1 MAEFV
6 VNTTQLASCAAQM
19 SALQRELDAVAVK
32 LGAMQLGSVLQ
43 IKASTA
49 LIGKIG
55 DCKWAAAHQSDNL
68 GDLAKGL
75 NEIAE
80 LYETCE
86 RRLTEP
92 RTQAQA
98 NANSAAEEDHN
109 ILYDIA
115 EWFQN
120 IPGVISDLIG
130 EVTDVFV
137 SGAGDV
143 ITVITRFFQNAYE
156 FGGDLLDP
164 RFWAEF
170 GLESFIEIGK
180 GALIGAGIG
189 LAVVAIAS
197 AAGVTLPFWGTGLIV
212 AGGTVLV
219 SWAIDAVFELITGNE
234 GGISE
239 WISDNIIDGVVDAA
253 ETVADVASDIIDTVA
268 EGVEAAWNGLV
279 DLFT

>member
-1 MAEFV
+1 MAEFA
-6 VNTTQLASCAAQM
+6 VNTTKLESCSTRMA
-19 SALQRELDAVAVK
+19 ALQRELDAVAVK

-120 IPGVISDLIG
+120 IPGVLTDLIG
-130 EVTDVFV
+130 EVTGFFV
-137 SGAGDV
+137 TSVGDV
-143 ITVITRFFQNAYE
+143 LSWITPFLENAYE
-156 FGGDLLDP
+156 FGGNLLDP
-164 RFWAEF
+164 RFWAEY
-170 GLESFIEIGK
+170 GMEVLVELGK
-180 GALIGAGIG
+180 GAVIGAGVG
-189 LAVVAIAS
+189 LAVVAILAATGATLS
-197 AAGVTLPFWGTGLIV
+197 AVGVEAIV
-212 AGGTVLV
+212 VGGTLLV
-219 SWAIDAVFELITGNE
+219 SWLIDAGLELFTGNE
-234 GGISE
+234 GGLTE
-239 WISDNIIDGVVDAA
+239 LISDF
-253 ETVADVASDIIDTVA
+253 IIDTTVETVQNIIEVVS
-268 EGVEAAWNGLV
+268 EGIETAWDGLAN
-279 DLFT
+279 LFA